1 MYDAIVVGARCAG
14 ASLGMLLA
22 RRGHR
27 VALVDRAVFP
37 SDTLST
43 HFLWQRGA
51 ARLQAWGL
59 LDRLRA
65 RGCQPIDELVVDFG
79 PVVLT
84 GSGPAVEGVS
94 ATYCPRRTILD
105 KLFVDAAIESGA
117 ALFEGVA
124 VDQL

>member
-1 MYDAIVVGARCAG
+1 
-14 ASLGMLLA
+14 MLLA

-59 LDRLRA
+59 LDQLRA
-65 RGCQPIDELVVDFG
+65 RGCQPIDELAVDFG

-84 GSGPAVEGVS
+84 GTGPAMDGVS
-94 ATYCPRRTILD
+94 ETYRPPRAVLD
-105 KLFVDAAIESGA
+105 TLLVHAALESGA
-117 ALFEGVA
+117 QTFDRST
-124 VDQL
+124 VD